1 MFYLVV
7 RRDSAPCN
15 GGASPPPVAG
25 HLKLVAYNK
34 LPGLDFPAVRQI
46 PSGGTRFMDL
56 HEKIRTLPT
65 QPGVYLY
72 KNAEGQVIYVGKA
85 KSLRS
90 RVRSYLLEAS
100 QANAKTG
107 SLMREAVDIDYIL
120 VANEHE
126 ALALENNLIKQKKPR
141 FNILLR
147 DDKTYPYV
155 KLTLNERFPKVF
167 VTRRLRKDGGAYYG
181 PYFPGN
187 LAYRVVE
194 LIHRSFLL
202 PSCKVDLSRTH
213 PRACLEY
220 YIHRCLGPCVEG
232 LTTPEAYKE
241 AVRDAQL
248 FLEGK
253 QAELERALTQR
264 MMAAAEA
271 EQFEA
276 AARLRDQLTTVHQ
289 LQEKQR
295 IATVEQDDDADVF
308 GYHFEAGSLAVN
320 LFHIRNGK
328 IVDRRE
334 FFWEDL
340 PELVEALALE
350 SAAGDEDDEQAAM
363 SRVKDALKG
372 HDFSRAEIAVPQKRA
387 KEAAEKLGLLG
398 GNGEERPSAA
408 KADVDRAGF
417 VRGLKPP
424 PPSGPG
430 FVRGLKPPPP
440 SGPGFMRGLEPPP
453 LSGPSFS
460 AACLA
465 PEASS
470 HGTAEPVFDAAA
482 VFSALLKQLYI
493 DQPYVPRTILVP
505 VDFPDRESLA
515 TLLTERVGRRVEL
528 AVPRRGEKR
537 SLVDLAGQNAKQSYI
552 QRFRVLEPSRKAI
565 QEALADA
572 LMLPELPRRIEC
584 FDISHTQ
591 GAETV
596 ASLVVWEDGKMNKAL
611 YRKFKV
617 MTVLGVDDFASMRE
631 VVHRRYKRILENSNA
646 AGAPGPSPLGTG
658 DGDAGALRPSL
669 LGTRDTVSAR
679 SKEPSTMPSL
689 ILIDGGLGQL
699 HAAADALEALGI
711 TNQPLASIAKKEEVI
726 YVYGNEEE
734 PVVLDRRSPV
744 LHLVQMIRDESHRFA
759 VGYHRQRRAMRDR
772 SSELLDIPGVGAVA
786 RQRLLAHFGS
796 LRDVQQATA
805 ESLASVVPKKTA
817 ESIWRHF
824 HQAQSVPGDSA

>member
-1 MFYLVV
+1 
-7 RRDSAPCN
+7 
-15 GGASPPPVAG
+15 
-25 HLKLVAYNK
+25 
-34 LPGLDFPAVRQI
+34 
-46 PSGGTRFMDL
+46 MDL
-56 HEKIRTLPT
+56 YEKIRGLPT
-65 QPGVYLY
+65 RPGVYLY
-72 KNAEGQVIYVGKA
+72 KNAEGEVIYVGKA
-85 KSLRS
+85 KNLRS

-126 ALALENNLIKQKKPR
+126 ALALENNLIKQRKPR

-187 LAYRVVE
+187 LAYRVAE

-202 PSCKVDLSRTH
+202 PSCKVDLTRFH

-232 LTTPEAYKE
+232 NTTPEAYQQ
-241 AVRDAQL
+241 AVRDAQM

-253 QAELERALTQR
+253 QAELERALTAR
-264 MMAAAEA
+264 MMAAAAA
-271 EQFEA
+271 EQYEA

-295 IATVEQDDDADVF
+295 IATAEQDDDADVF

-320 LFHIRNGK
+320 LFHMRGGK

-340 PELVEALALE
+340 PELLE
-350 SAAGDEDDEQAAM
+350 S
-363 SRVKDALKG
+363 L
-372 HDFSRAEIAVPQKRA
+372 
-387 KEAAEKLGLLG
+387 
-398 GNGEERPSAA
+398 GEEGR
-408 KADVDRAGF
+408 DQ
-417 VRGLKPP
+417 
-424 PPSGPG
+424 
-430 FVRGLKPPPP
+430 
-440 SGPGFMRGLEPPP
+440 
-453 LSGPSFS
+453 
-460 AACLA
+460 
-465 PEASS
+465 
-470 HGTAEPVFDAAA
+470 GTGIRDQGFDAGQ

-505 VDFPDRESLA
+505 VDFADRDTLA
-515 TLLTERVGRRVEL
+515 ALLGEQAGRRIEL
-528 AVPRRGEKR
+528 AVPQRGEKR
-537 SLVDLAGQNAKQSYI
+537 SLVDLAGQNAKQSYT
-552 QRFRVLEPSRKAI
+552 QRFRLLEPSRKAI

-584 FDISHTQ
+584 FDISHIQ

-596 ASLVVWEDGKMNKAL
+596 ASLVMWEDGKMNKSA

-617 MTVLGVDDFASMRE
+617 MTVIGVDDFASMRE
-631 VVHRRYKRILENSNA
+631 VVFRRYRRLKDENK
-646 AGAPGPSPLGTG
+646 P
-658 DGDAGALRPSL
+658 
-669 LGTRDTVSAR
+669 
-679 SKEPSTMPSL
+679 MPSL
-689 ILIDGGLGQL
+689 VLIDGGLGQL
-699 HAAADALEALGI
+699 HAAADALEELGF
-711 TNQPLASIAKKEEVI
+711 TNQPLASIAKREEVI
-726 YVYGNEEE
+726 YLYGNEDE

-744 LHLVQMIRDESHRFA
+744 LHMVQMIRDESHRFA

-772 SSELLDIPGVGAVA
+772 DSELLTIPGVGALT
-786 RQRLLAHFGS
+786 RQRLLSHFGS
-796 LRDVQQATA
+796 MRDVQQATA
-805 ESLASVVPKKTA
+805 ESLAAVVPKKTA
-817 ESIWRHF
+817 ETIWRHF
-824 HQAQSVPGDSA
+824 HREQAVETPQSSM